1 MSEQNLFQQEDV
13 LSNRTR
19 YKDLLTRT
27 WPYVAK
33 QKKIL
38 TLVVTLVFLHTI
50 ISRIL
55 PNIVGYAVDHVIIAR
70 EHEKLFG
77 ICMLYMLLELTRF
90 IFVIIE
96 TYYFQVLGQRVIF
109 DLRSDV
115 YTHIQK
121 LPVQFFD
128 KNPVGRLVTR
138 ITNDFGALADLFTAG
153 LVSVFTD
160 SLSLFA
166 IVIAMGLI
174 SVKLTL
180 VVMAITPA
188 MLWASVRLSQLARE
202 SLRKIKK
209 RLALINSFIAENIS
223 GMKVIQLYVRE
234 TKHFRKFSALN
245 SDYQKVQLENIKFL
259 AWLYPVLN
267 AFNAITVSRA
277 LYYGGI
283 LNHESTLAVGA
294 MVAFLTHVQDFL
306 PPLRNILEK
315 YQTFQASL
323 ASAERIFTLIDAR
336 EESFSG
342 NPLPLPNLQ
351 GQIEFRDLSFAYSK
365 EAGLVLNKINLKIQP
380 GQSIAIVGSTGSG
393 KSTMIGLLQRFY
405 DVDEDH
411 EGQGSLLIDG
421 IDIRE
426 IDKND
431 LRRHI
436 GVVQQDFFVFKG
448 TIASNISLGDP
459 LISDERIREAALK
472 ANCEELLSN
481 HKLGLHA
488 EVQERGANLS
498 TGEKQLINF
507 ARVLAFNPDILI
519 LDEATAYID
528 SHSEALIQQATKEV
542 TKGRTS
548 IIVAHRLS
556 TILECDLIIVLE
568 KGRVAEQGSH
578 KELLNL
584 RGVYKNLYDL
594 QLSKQLA
601 H

>member
-1 MSEQNLFQQEDV
+1 MIQEDA
-13 LSNRTR
+13 LSAKTK
-19 YKDLLTRT
+19 YSDLVFRT
-27 WPYVAK
+27 WPYL
-33 QKKIL
+33 KKYSGLLIL
-38 TLVVTLVFLHTI
+38 LVILVFAHTV

-55 PNIVGYAVDHVIIAR
+55 PNLIGYAVDHVIIAK
-70 EHEKLFG
+70 EVSKLG
-77 ICMLYMLLELTRF
+77 WICLIYGGLEIVRF

-96 TYYFQVLGQRVIF
+96 TYYFQVLGQKVIY

-115 YTHIQK
+115 FAHVQK

-138 ITNDFGALADLFTAG
+138 LTNDFGALADLFTAG

-160 SLSLFA
+160 SLSLIA
-166 IVIAMGLI
+166 IVIAMALI
-174 SVKLTL
+174 SLKLTL
-180 VVMAITPA
+180 VVMAITPF
-188 MLWASVRLSQLARE
+188 MLWAAVVLSQKARA
-202 SLRKIKK
+202 SLRKIK
-209 RLALINSFIAENIS
+209 RSLASLNSFLAENIS

-234 TKHFRKFSALN
+234 VKHRSKFFHLN
-245 SDYQKVQLENIKFL
+245 SDYQFVQLENIRFL

-267 AFNAITVSRA
+267 AFNAITVSLA
-277 LYYGGI
+277 LYYGGV
-283 LNHESTLAVGA
+283 LNHESGLAVGA

-323 ASAERIFTLIDAR
+323 ASAERIFTLLDEK

-342 NPLPLPNLQ
+342 ETLSSGHLR
-351 GQIEFRDLSFAYSK
+351 GEIEFKDVSFAYNR
-365 EAGLVLNKINLKIQP
+365 EVGLVLNKVKIEIKS
-380 GQSIAIVGSTGSG
+380 GQSVAIVGSTGSG
-393 KSTMIGLLQRFY
+393 KSTLIGLLQRFY
-405 DVDEDH
+405 DVDDEH
-411 EGQGSLLIDG
+411 LGEGAILVDG
-421 IDIRE
+421 LDIRG
-426 IDKND
+426 IDKNE

-436 GVVQQDFFVFKG
+436 GVVQQDFFIFKG
-448 TIASNISLGDP
+448 TIGSNISLGDP
-459 LISDERIREAALK
+459 RISAEVIKSASTK

-481 HKLGLHA
+481 HVLGINA
-488 EVQERGANLS
+488 EVQERGSNLS

-519 LDEATAYID
+519 LDEATANID
-528 SHSEALIQQATKEV
+528 SQSEALIQKATREV

-556 TILECDLIIVLE
+556 TILECDKIIVLD

-578 KELLNL
+578 DELLALN
-584 RGVYKNLYDL
+584 GIYKNLYDL
-594 QLSKQLA
+594 QLSKQLV